1 MSDSPARITYD
12 SPFEPND
19 EDRQILTELSGFN
32 TNSPATVQVDRT
44 LPSIY
49 ILSSCLHVSHS
60 LSFNA
65 ILSSENCCVCGLT
78 MTTKHG
84 QMQHM
89 KVIITTKLT
98 TCSII

>member
-1 MSDSPARITYD
+1 M
-12 SPFEPND
+12 
-19 EDRQILTELSGFN
+19 LTIIVHAVPQAEEWVVRS
-32 TNSPATVQVDRT
+32 SRRDRT

-49 ILSSCLHVSHS
+49 CPAKMENKKPCVYKSFTFIQRLLSL
-60 LSFNA
+60 
-65 ILSSENCCVCGLT
+65 ENCCVCGLT
-78 MTTKHG
+78 MTTKDG